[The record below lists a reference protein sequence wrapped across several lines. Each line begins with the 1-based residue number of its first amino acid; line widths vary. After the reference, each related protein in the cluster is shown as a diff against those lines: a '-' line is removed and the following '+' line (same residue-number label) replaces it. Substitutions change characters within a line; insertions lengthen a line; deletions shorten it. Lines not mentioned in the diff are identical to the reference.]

1 MSVVGD
7 VLGDILN
14 PALGKPDPEAQENA
28 TETSTRLAEQAA
40 GMSANYFNATGPMRN
55 SLITRLTDFMKGN
68 LDPTDSAMYAPI
80 KMTAER
86 QYDTAREKTL
96 EDLPRGGA
104 LYASLSSLAGQ
115 KANTITDMI
124 SQIVQDEYN
133 KAYAMG
139 QGSQQVAAAGITSAG
154 DSQSKLL
161 QALGTQQQAGAQQ
174 GSNTVGLLKLIADIY
189 AA

>member
-7 VLGDILN
+7 ILGDILN
-14 PALGKPDPEAQENA
+14 PALGKPDPSVQQTA
-28 TETSTRLAEQAA
+28 TETSTELARQAGA
-40 GMSANYFNATGPMRN
+40 MSADYYGKTAPMRN

-68 LDPTDSAMYAPI
+68 LDPTASAMYAPI

-104 LYASLSSLAGQ
+104 LYESLSNLAGQ
-115 KANTITDMI
+115 KAQTITDMI

-139 QGSQQVAAAGITSAG
+139 QGSQQVAASGITGAG
-154 DSQSKLL
+154 DSTNKLL
-161 QALGTQQQAGAQQ
+161 QALSSQQQAGAQQ
-174 GSNTVGLLKLIADIY
+174 GSNAVGLISALLKYLE
-189 AA
+189 